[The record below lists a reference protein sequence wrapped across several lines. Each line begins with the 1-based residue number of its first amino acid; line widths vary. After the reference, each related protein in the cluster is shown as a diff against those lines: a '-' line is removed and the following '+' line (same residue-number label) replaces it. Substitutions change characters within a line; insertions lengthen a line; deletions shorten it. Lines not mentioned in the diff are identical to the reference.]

1 MGKGNLLDK
10 KQENWGNRGKRA
22 VNKPMVIVD
31 GKQSRF
37 PFPIKIKA
45 FLESYL

>member
-22 VNKPMVIVD
+22 VNKPMVIVNESKA
-31 GKQSRF
+31 GF